1 MNLETWLAAHSYLRP
16 LARLTAQV
24 EEAADAVGI
33 PPAAVPDWEIYA
45 DEFREGVPL
54 LTSVSAPVDADA
66 AGTAVFALVERLAA
80 GRPAEGPLT
89 DITLVAT
96 ELRLR
101 GTDRRGI
108 VEWLLGQGDGYD
120 RFAPCDPGLLR
131 YVGWSALARHLAP
144 VRDAF
149 GIWRSDKTWLRGY
162 CPMCASAPAMAQLIG
177 VDEAHARLL
186 VCGMCRSRWP
196 YVRTA
201 CPFCESDQQKQTVFV
216 VEGEAGLRI
225 DYCEKCLGY
234 LKTYAGQTEEPFLL
248 SDWTSVHL
256 DFAARDR
263 GLKRTAA
270 SLYDLDSVLP
280 VMA

>member
-16 LARLTAQV
+16 LARLTARI
-24 EEAADAVGI
+24 EEAADGAGI
-33 PPAAVPDWEIYA
+33 PPAAVPDWETYA
-45 DEFREGVPL
+45 AEFHDGVPL
-54 LTSVSAPVDADA
+54 LTSSASPVDTEA
-66 AGTAVFALVERLAA
+66 AGAAVVALVERLAA
-80 GRPAEGPLT
+80 GRPADAPLT
-89 DITLVAT
+89 DIALLAT
-96 ELRLR
+96 DLRLKGHDHR
-101 GTDRRGI
+101 LVT
-108 VEWLLGQGDGYD
+108 EWLLGQGGDD
-120 RFAPCDPGLLR
+120 FVSCDTGLLR

-149 GIWRSDKTWLRGY
+149 GIWRADKSWLRGY
-162 CPMCASAPAMAQLIG
+162 CPMCGSAPSMAQLIG
-177 VDEAHARLL
+177 VEDARARLL

-216 VEGEAGLRI
+216 AEGEAGLRI
-225 DYCEKCLGY
+225 DYCAACLGY

-263 GLKRTAA
+263 GLKRAA
-270 SLYDLDSVLP
+270 GSLYDLDSVLP
-280 VMA
+280 VA